1 MRFLPIHYFVR
12 GLGGAGRRPSGV
24 GQSNL
29 GLTQSPS
36 NFSDESVFK
45 EQGALFHG
53 ISGCNL
59 VIIKSILETGIKC
72 RLENKTFKNRKFNI
86 HPDDMIS
93 CSFAP
98 KNYDPK
104 KNEYNSDY
112 SIYSKSISFAVNSSN
127 IMIEN
132 LMKRHDTPHPVYP
145 GNINLDKITGIV
157 IADEVRNK
165 LLSEVPIYDGEK
177 VDDQE
182 LFSRQRSQY
191 FLELQHIKSK
201 LDKEKQAE
209 IEKLFPSKTQ
219 EERSRILENLPKYAE
234 IIFSKLLGIEKPT
247 LLDFVEY
254 FLPSDKK
261 IYDSYGMEVT
271 RKSSVARGVDAH
283 IESKFTSTLQEM
295 ANRTCTVS

>member
-1 MRFLPIHYFVR
+1 MRFLSSSLR
-12 GLGGAGRRPSGV
+12 SNLGLTQLLSNCP
-24 GQSNL
+24 NL

-36 NFSDESVFK
+36 NFPDESVFQQK
-45 EQGALFHG
+45 GTLFHG

-59 VIIKSILETGIKC
+59 VIIKSILETGIQC
-72 RLENKTFKNRKFNI
+72 RLLNNTFNNRESNI
-86 HPDDMIS
+86 HPDNMIS

-104 KNEYNSDY
+104 SNKYNNRGY
-112 SIYSKSISFAVNSSN
+112 YLYSKSISFVVDSSN

-132 LMKRHDTPHPVYP
+132 LMETHNTPHPVHP

-157 IADEVRNK
+157 IGDKVRNK
-165 LLSEVPIYDGEK
+165 LLSEVPIYDGEQVGDPK
-177 VDDQE
+177 IFLD
-182 LFSRQRSQY
+182 RKKQY
-191 FLELQHIKSK
+191 FWELEHIKSE

-209 IEKLFPSKTQ
+209 IEMLFPSETP
-219 EERSRILENLPKYAE
+219 EEISRIIENLPKYAE

-271 RKSSVARGVDAH
+271 RRSSVARGVDAH
-283 IESKFTSTLQEM
+283 SESEFKSTL
-295 ANRTCTVS
+295 